1 MNEYAYKMEGLDK
14 EWTFLKSNR
23 KVYYTKLAPG
33 NYTFQS
39 KRIQQQRCMEQTG
52 SPLEIKIYPPWWGS
66 IWAYILYAAAICRY
80 CVLLIKSY
88 LNRVE

>member
-33 NYTFQS
+33 NYIFRVKGS
-39 KRIQQQRCMEQTG
+39 NSSGVWNNNKARIDI
-52 SPLEIKIYPPWWGS
+52 SIYPPWWGIS
-66 IWAYILYAAAICRY
+66 GVFPL
-80 CVLLIKSY
+80 CVHSFGHCISAHQKLSKPLG
-88 LNRVE
+88 